1 MLVYKLRLQKGW
13 SQEQLADLS
22 GLSVRTI
29 QRIENGQ
36 AASVESLKSLAS
48 VFEVDFNTLKEPP
61 MSSNTTSSMPPQ
73 QALNGQSIS
82 NDEILAI
89 AHVRKLKGFY
99 SHLIRYIV
107 IVSALAI
114 FNFIKSPAY
123 FWVVWVALGWGLGV
137 LFHGLR
143 VFQFSPFDNAE
154 WEKKQVEKYLN
165 RKK

>member
-48 VFEVDFNTLKEPP
+48 VFEVDFNTLKEPL
-61 MSSNTTSSMPPQ
+61 MSSTNTISTPPQ

-114 FNFIKSPAY
+114 FNFLKNPGH

-154 WEKKQVEKYLN
+154 WEKRQVEKYLN

>member
-48 VFEVDFNTLKEPP
+48 VFEVDFNTLKEPTMNSIP
-61 MSSNTTSSMPPQ
+61 NDSTPPSSNAQ
-73 QALNGQSIS
+73 GIS

-107 IVSALAI
+107 IVGGLAI
-114 FNFIKSPAY
+114 FNFIKSPGH
-123 FWVVWVALGWGLGV
+123 FWVVWVALGWGLGL

>member
-48 VFEVDFNTLKEPP
+48 VFEVDFNTLKEPAMNSIP
-61 MSSNTTSSMPPQ
+61 NDSTPSSSNAQ
-73 QALNGQSIS
+73 GIS
-82 NDEILAI
+82 NDEILAL

-107 IVSALAI
+107 IVGCLAI
-114 FNFIKSPAY
+114 LNFIKSPAY
-123 FWVVWVALGWGLGV
+123 FWVIWVALGWGLGV

-143 VFQFSPFDNAE
+143 VFQFSPFDTAE

>member
-48 VFEVDFNTLKEPP
+48 VFEVDFNTLKEPTMNSIP
-61 MSSNTTSSMPPQ
+61 NDSTPSSSNAQ
-73 QALNGQSIS
+73 GIS
-82 NDEILAI
+82 NEEILAL

-107 IVSALAI
+107 IVGCLAI

-123 FWVVWVALGWGLGV
+123 FWVIWVAFGWGLGV

-143 VFQFSPFDNAE
+143 VFQLSPFDTAE